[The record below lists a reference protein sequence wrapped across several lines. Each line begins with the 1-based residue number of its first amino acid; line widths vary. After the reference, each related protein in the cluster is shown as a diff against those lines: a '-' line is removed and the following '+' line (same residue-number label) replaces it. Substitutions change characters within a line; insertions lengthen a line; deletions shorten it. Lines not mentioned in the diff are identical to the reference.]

1 MINVLEKDRN
11 ELKIILKSLNYLELN
26 IYKKR

>member
-1 MINVLEKDRN
+1 MINVLEEDRN